1 MASQITTINPATE
14 ETLNTYA
21 LMTNDEVKDAV
32 RGCHEAF
39 LEWRQRPIEERA
51 ETIRAIGNELANS
64 KEDFAQLMT
73 REVGKLIGDSR
84 DEIDLCAQ
92 ICQFT
97 ADNGR
102 VQPFFLGEGH

>member
-1 MASQITTINPATE
+1 LHARNIEHDDRVARPETLPDSTEISMASQITTINPATE

-73 REVGKLIGDSR
+73 REVGKLI
-84 DEIDLCAQ
+84 
-92 ICQFT
+92 
-97 ADNGR
+97 
-102 VQPFFLGEGH
+102 